1 MSTADNIAASETT
14 PPSAQIPSLN
24 EDKQLQNTKIV
35 EEFQYLLEKS
45 QQLFAGLRD
54 LPPTGRNWQPY
65 FQRTFEVY
73 TKLWK
78 FQQQNRALLE
88 NKDYYGLKRS
98 EIGEAASKI
107 GRKYLVLISCLELY
121 YHYYLRTSETNY
133 LFESYIFYDAIR
145 ERQYFKEIGDARK
158 YDRL

>member
-1 MSTADNIAASETT
+1 MADPAAAE
-14 PPSAQIPSLN
+14 
-24 EDKQLQNTKIV
+24 EKHLQNVKIV

-107 GRKYLVLISCLELY
+107 GRMCSSLPHI
-121 YHYYLRTSETNY
+121 HLRVY
-133 LFESYIFYDAIR
+133 
-145 ERQYFKEIGDARK
+145 
-158 YDRL
+158 